1 MEDKEEEIK
10 NSLIKLHDGLNDL
23 TVAMIGDER
32 FKRRGIVHDIEDM
45 KVAQAS
51 QSDEIKKIKN
61 NQYKATVIGTTIGAG
76 IGWLLKSAKMMF
88 FFPFK

>member
-23 TVAMIGDER
+23 TVAMIGDDR

-51 QSDEIKKIKN
+51 QGDEIKKIKN